1 MSDAVSR
8 SPAQWSSGY
17 AFLLA
22 ALGAAVGLGN
32 IWRFSYVA
40 GDNGGGAFVIVYVI
54 AVLALGWPLLI
65 CELAIGRSTR
75 TDAVSAFSRISAAR
89 PWRWV
94 GWIGV
99 LACIAILSYYPVVA
113 GWVVNYLWRYLNGSA
128 AQPGP
133 DGYSAQFQSLI
144 SDPGQALLFFSLVMF
159 VTVAIVAAGVERG
172 IERACKV
179 LMPVF
184 ALLLVLLA
192 GYGLTLEGSGRAISF
207 LFTPDW
213 DALGRPATYLAAIG
227 QAFFSIGLGMGVLIT
242 YGAYVPA
249 GENLPRAA
257 LFLVLGDTL
266 IALLSGLMIFPAV
279 FTYGVDPAQGPS
291 LAFAALPEVFHA
303 MPGGRGFAIA
313 FFMLLFIAALTSS
326 VALLEVPVAWVI
338 ARWRWHRARAAL
350 AVGTLALALG
360 VPVALGYGV
369 LAPEAAGEATLLDR
383 IDHFSSNILLPAS
396 GIAVAMMAGWV
407 WHPDTARQ
415 AANLASG
422 AVGMVWLWSLRIV
435 LPLVIGLVMAQ
446 GTGWL

>member
-8 SPAQWSSGY
+8 RPAQWSSGY

-32 IWRFSYVA
+32 IWRFSYVV
-40 GDNGGGAFVIVYVI
+40 GENGGGAFVIVYVV

-65 CELAIGRSTR
+65 AELAIGRSTR
-75 TDAVSAFSRISAAR
+75 TDAVSAFAQISAAR
-89 PWRWV
+89 PWRWA
-94 GWIGV
+94 GGIGV

-113 GWVVNYLWRYLNGSA
+113 GWVVNYLWRYLQGSA
-128 AQPGP
+128 ALPGSA
-133 DGYSAQFQSLI
+133 GYSAQFQSVI
-144 SDPGQALLFFSLVMF
+144 SDPGQAIFFFSLVMF
-159 VTVAIVAAGVERG
+159 ATVAIVAAGVERG
-172 IERACKV
+172 IERACKI

-184 ALLLVLLA
+184 VLLLVLLA
-192 GYGLTLEGSGRAISF
+192 GYGLTLDGAGRAISF

-249 GENLPRAA
+249 RENLPRAA
-257 LFLVLGDTL
+257 LFLVIGDTL
-266 IALLSGLMIFPAV
+266 IALLAGFMIFPAV
-279 FTYGVDPAQGPS
+279 FTYGVDPAQGPT
-291 LAFAALPEVFHA
+291 LAFAALPEVFQV
-303 MPGGRGFAIA
+303 MPGGRGIAIA
-313 FFMLLFIAALTSS
+313 FFLLLFIAALTSS

-338 ARWRWHRARAAL
+338 ARWKWHRARAAL
-350 AVGTLALALG
+350 VVGAFALALG

-369 LAPEAAGEATLLDR
+369 LAPEEAGAATLLDR

-396 GIAVAMMAGWV
+396 GIAVAIMAGWV
-407 WHPDTARQ
+407 WRPDMARQ

-422 AVGMVWLWSLRIV
+422 AVGMVWVWSLRVV

-446 GTGWL
+446 GLGWL